1 LTEVEERWWR
11 ILEVSGRMGLK
22 GTGVQG
28 PNLERLHGQLLEL
41 MDEVR
46 NLA

>member
-1 LTEVEERWWR
+1 MTDVEERWWR
-11 ILEVSGRMGLK
+11 ILEVGGQMGLK
-22 GTGVQG
+22 GTGVRG
-28 PNLERLHGQLLEL
+28 PDLERLHGQLLEL